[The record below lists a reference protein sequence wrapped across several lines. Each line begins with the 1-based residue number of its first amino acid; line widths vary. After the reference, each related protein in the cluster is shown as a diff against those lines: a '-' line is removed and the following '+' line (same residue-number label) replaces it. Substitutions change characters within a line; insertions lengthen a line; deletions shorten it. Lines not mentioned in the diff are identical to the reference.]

1 MLRNRYVVT
10 RAWEISQ
17 AYEVVQGRSAGSA
30 QESSIDTRTQ
40 T

>member
-1 MLRNRYVVT
+1 MVT

-17 AYEVVQGRSAGSA
+17 AYEVGSRGGL
-30 QESSIDTRTQ
+30 QVLHNGDSIVTRTQ